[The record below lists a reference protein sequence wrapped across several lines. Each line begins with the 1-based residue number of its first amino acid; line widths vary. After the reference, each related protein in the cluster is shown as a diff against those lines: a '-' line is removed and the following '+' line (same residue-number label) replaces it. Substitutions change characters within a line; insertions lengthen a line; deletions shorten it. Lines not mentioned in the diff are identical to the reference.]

1 MRRPEETPPER
12 LRIDV
17 WLWRARVARTRAL
30 AVGLVQSGHVR
41 VNGQRVRA
49 PGHALKRGDVL
60 TIALSAAVRVLR
72 VVDFGERRGPATE
85 ARALF
90 DDLGPHQGENAAP
103 QDGRL
108 E

>member
-1 MRRPEETPPER
+1 MRRPEESPPER

-49 PGHALKRGDVL
+49 PGHGLKRGDVL

-72 VVDFGERRGPATE
+72 VAEFGERRGPAAE
-85 ARALF
+85 AQALF
-90 DDLGPHQGENAAP
+90 EELGDG
-103 QDGRL
+103 DGRL
-108 E
+108 A